1 MKTILTATILFI
13 PCLLVLNESNTFVP
27 NILGF
32 IYIAVLFAASRTEK
46 GKKFIKK
53 LYKENERIT
62 NILFK

>member
-32 IYIAVLFAASRTEK
+32 SYIAVLFAASRTEK

-53 LYKENERIT
+53 LYMENEK
-62 NILFK
+62 ILNSFLK

>member
-1 MKTILTATILFI
+1 MKTILIATILFI

-32 IYIAVLFAASRTEK
+32 AYIAVLSAGSRTEK

-53 LYKENERIT
+53 LYKKNERIT

>member
-1 MKTILTATILFI
+1 MKTILTATLLFI

-32 IYIAVLFAASRTEK
+32 AYISVLFAASRTEK

>member
-1 MKTILTATILFI
+1 MKTILTATLLAI

-32 IYIAVLFAASRTEK
+32 AYIAVLFAASRTEK